1 MGSEVHITMV
11 DALKL
16 YNSLISGY
24 QKAFSNKKGQEI
36 QQEVS
41 KLWKEMKKENKTLQD
56 LASTT
61 EKKLGEWKQIEL
73 RKKGKLFFFW
83 SMVYIFSIV

>member
-1 MGSEVHITMV
+1 MGSKVHITMV

-41 KLWKEMKKENKTLQD
+41 KLWKEIKKR
-56 LASTT
+56 
-61 EKKLGEWKQIEL
+61 KQNSAGFSFSN
-73 RKKGKLFFFW
+73 RKKTWRVEADRIAKKKRKTTFFL
-83 SMVYIFSIV
+83 VYGMRI